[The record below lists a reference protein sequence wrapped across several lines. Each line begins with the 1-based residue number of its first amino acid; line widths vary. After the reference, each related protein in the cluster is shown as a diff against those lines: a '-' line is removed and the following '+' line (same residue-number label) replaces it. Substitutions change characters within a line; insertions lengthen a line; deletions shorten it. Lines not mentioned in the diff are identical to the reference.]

1 MNQSNEATAVATN
14 EDQSTQ
20 TSDVKG
26 QVHADVND
34 FINSMSTPVEETDFD
49 ISSVIGEETT
59 EEPDQGQSEGQQA
72 TSEDDF
78 YDYGREDEEAAH
90 LLWELI
96 DRGQAFACAIL
107 ANEPMS
113 RFQKITESN
122 PPSKRA
128 IKVTASLLKKYSLNF
143 TLEHQL
149 ILLLVAAFG
158 PNVFTAAEIRS
169 KKAKQKSKEKDGQKP

>member
-59 EEPDQGQSEGQQA
+59 EEPDQDQSEGQQA
-72 TSEDDF
+72 PSEEDF
-78 YDYGREDEEAAH
+78 YDYGREDEEGAH
-90 LLWELI
+90 LFWEVL
-96 DRGQAFACAIL
+96 DRVQAFSCAIL
-107 ANEPMS
+107 ANEPMDK
-113 RFQKITESN
+113 FQKITESN

-128 IKVTASLLKKYSLNF
+128 IKVTAALIKKYSLNF
-143 TLEHQL
+143 KLEHQL
-149 ILLLVAAFG
+149 IMIVIAMYG
-158 PNVFTAAEIRS
+158 PNIFSAAMIRS
-169 KKAKQKSKEKDGQKP
+169 KKAKQKSKDKDG